1 MFDQETRQ
9 LIQNAPAISDIDT
22 DRLPEELSQFFV
34 EIASLRLTMASG
46 IAQLDNGLRS
56 RLMRLREL
64 ASTYASYVAA
74 GVAVEQTEP
83 AAYVS
88 GTAFRLL
95 AEATAVAEPPTFVSS
110 EFSAHQV
117 PDAMS
122 AIVLLLIAGYPA
134 DATEVGRFA
143 SGSDV
148 GSTEAAVLRNA
159 ICSLADTRFED
170 AVGHGE
176 SAQSSRFEYFDTA
189 NNDEQYDR
197 DVATNLLWLRLA
209 EGVGLLCAQLL
220 SEATA
225 IVTPASVFEEVMN
238 LSLESVSLDQG
249 NDDGVTIESAF
260 SGPYFLAALLRRLSD
275 ELPPRGVVHT
285 PSPSG
290 VEPND
295 WSGFVRGIAA
305 SRPLLW
311 HNHLQAVNSG
321 FLDCGMSSVI
331 SFPTGAGKSTLAE
344 LKIAPYLLSGSKVIF
359 LAPTHAL
366 SHQVRASLRTTFP
379 EHKIHDSVIGDGFYA
394 ELGDDEST
402 FADVTVMTPER
413 CLMLLDLHPAAFE
426 EIGLVIID
434 ECHILH
440 PSRGPE
446 DRRAIDAMLA
456 LLRLVKATDDAD
468 FVLLSAM
475 MSNAHEI
482 SEWISTSFGRS
493 CMALDLR
500 WKPTRQAKGCLVYG
514 ADEITVLRSDI
525 TTTRKSA
532 TTKGPPKALKQR
544 QLATPYGLFSLRQTW
559 NSNDVD
565 DFRFCRLTPQ
575 KLPLDINAR
584 WQLTNNKNSA
594 AELLAA
600 EFAKRGIKTIV
611 FSQNK
616 LHCEKMAANAD
627 GSLPPESTIT
637 LTDEERVLLDAAIEE
652 AGGSEHALLPHPKGC
667 SCHHGLLNSVERA
680 LAESV
685 FRRADGGRIIIATP
699 TLAQGMNLPAE
710 AVIIA
715 GAHRFDATNNARELM
730 DAHDLLNAAGRSG
743 RAGFRPEGI
752 VLLITDSPVEFDVDE
767 NSTTIGRAWFELKD
781 SIFSKEDQCLSI
793 QDPVELMLDE
803 IALSTEALR
812 GTPAYFANRL
822 PIGSDKE
829 STASLLRRS
838 LGAFKAQAESR
849 SQDFNEQIQTAI
861 GKRRELLL
869 DGKTVSWADELASS
883 NGVPAIIFK
892 SIGEELSSLSGVD
905 DWTVLQWIEFTFS
918 WAKSHLK
925 LADRMLDRS
934 AVKKILGT
942 PESTSPIP
950 ADAISTL
957 ESVFNEFLAGS
968 TLAEI
973 EAACP
978 PAKRSNPYC
987 HRAREL
993 TQRTA
998 LDVSYLVGLFPQIY
1012 RALQEHDSVAEPQV
1026 PTALA
1031 VASACARDGFS
1042 SAEMLALSI
1051 LLRRRSPEITRC
1063 RVHREFHAIQPH
1075 LAPGELGEKFET
1087 VSQRVSLALD
1097 AVHN

>member
-1 MFDQETRQ
+1 
-9 LIQNAPAISDIDT
+9 
-22 DRLPEELSQFFV
+22 
-34 EIASLRLTMASG
+34 
-46 IAQLDNGLRS
+46 
-56 RLMRLREL
+56 
-64 ASTYASYVAA
+64 
-74 GVAVEQTEP
+74 
-83 AAYVS
+83 
-88 GTAFRLL
+88 
-95 AEATAVAEPPTFVSS
+95 
-110 EFSAHQV
+110 
-117 PDAMS
+117 MS

-134 DATEVGRFA
+134 DASEVARFA
-143 SGSDV
+143 TKSDV
-148 GSTEAAVLRNA
+148 SSAEAAVLRDA
-159 ICSLADTRFED
+159 ICALAVTRFEE
-170 AVGHGE
+170 AVEHGE
-176 SAQSSRFEYFDTA
+176 SAQSSRFGYFDTVE
-189 NNDEQYDR
+189 NDEQYDR
-197 DVATNLLWLRLA
+197 DVATGLLWLRLA
-209 EGVGLLCAQLL
+209 EGVGLMCAQLL

-225 IVTPASVFEEVMN
+225 TVAPANVFDEVMT

-249 NDDGVTIESAF
+249 DDELTIDSMF

-290 VEPND
+290 VEREK
-295 WSGFVRGIAA
+295 WIEFVRGMAA

-311 HNHLQAVNSG
+311 HNHLRAVKSG
-321 FLDCGMSSVI
+321 FLNCGVSSVI

-344 LKIAPYLLSGSKVIF
+344 LKIAPCLLSGRKVVF

-366 SHQVRASLRTTFP
+366 SHQVRASLTSTFP
-379 EHKIHDSVIGDGFYA
+379 NYKIHDSIIGDGFYA

-413 CLMLLDLHPAAFE
+413 CLMLLDLHPKAFK
-426 EIGLVIID
+426 EIGLVVID

-440 PSRGPE
+440 PSRGTE

-456 LLRLVKATDDAD
+456 LLRLVEATDTAD

-475 MSNAHEI
+475 ISNAHEI
-482 SEWISTSFGRS
+482 SDWISTSFGRS
-493 CMALDLR
+493 CLALDLR

-514 ADEITVLRSDI
+514 ADEITGLRSDI
-525 TTTRKSA
+525 TTTRNSA

-544 QLATPYGLFSLRQTW
+544 QRATPYGLFSLRQTW

-565 DFRFCRLTPQ
+565 DFRFCRLPPQ

-584 WQLTNNKNSA
+584 WELTNNKNSV

-627 GSLPPESTIT
+627 GSLPPEATIT
-637 LTDEERVLLDAAIEE
+637 LTDNERVLQDAAIEE
-652 AGGSEHALLPHPKGC
+652 AGGSEHALLPHRKGS
-667 SCHHGLLNSVERA
+667 SCHHGLLNSVERS
-680 LAESV
+680 LAECV
-685 FRRADGGRIIIATP
+685 FRRAGGGRIIIATP

-715 GAHRFDATNNARELM
+715 GAHRFDTTNNARALM

-752 VLLITDSPVEFDVDE
+752 VLLVTDSPIEFDINE
-767 NSTTIGRAWFELKD
+767 ETTTIGHAWFELKD

-793 QDPVELMLDE
+793 EDPVELMLDE

-829 STASLLRRS
+829 PTASLLGRS
-838 LGAFKAQAESR
+838 LGAFKAQSESR
-849 SQDFNEQIQTAI
+849 LQEFTEQIQKAI
-861 GKRRELLL
+861 GKRTELLL

-883 NGVPAIIFK
+883 NGVPAVIFK
-892 SIGEELSSLSGVD
+892 SIGEELSFQSDVGN
-905 DWTVLQWIEFTFS
+905 WTVLQWIEFAFR

-925 LADRMLDRS
+925 LADRMFDRS
-934 AVKKILGT
+934 AVKKIVGT
-942 PESTSPIP
+942 PESVNPIP
-950 ADAISTL
+950 SDAISTL
-957 ESVFNEFLAGS
+957 ETVFNKFLAGS
-968 TLAEI
+968 TLADI

-978 PAKRSNPYC
+978 PAKRSNSHC

-998 LDVSYLVGLFPQIY
+998 LDVSYLVGLFPQIH
-1012 RALQEHDSVAEPQV
+1012 RALQEHDSVAELQV
-1026 PTALA
+1026 PTPLA
-1031 VASACARDGFS
+1031 VASACARDGLS
-1042 SAEMLALSI
+1042 SPEMLALSI
-1051 LLRRRSPEITRC
+1051 LLHRRSPEITRC
-1063 RVHREFHAIQPH
+1063 RVHREFHAIEPH
-1075 LAPGELGEKFET
+1075 LTPGDLGESFET
-1087 VSQRVSLALD
+1087 VSQRVLRAQESARD
-1097 AVHN
+1097 